1 MMTLKDIPN
10 LKISPHFTLKE
21 LISSKS
27 EANVIANYEWYRNS
41 KDVQNNLA
49 LLANEVLEPI
59 REYIMQHGLQKGL
72 QLSCALRSGTH
83 NASLANASKTSHH
96 PMGLA
101 ADTVYKSI
109 TVKNEVYRALF
120 EKRVKIN
127 YDILAQ
133 VIYESN
139 PSGGHWIHIGR
150 KPVDGSW
157 KRGLEYLY
165 CKNDGKKIL
174 CPVKKTQT
182 TYPWVTNDNIDKILK

>member
-1 MMTLKDIPN
+1 MTLKDIPN

-27 EANVIANYEWYRNS
+27 EANVIANYEWYRNA

-59 REYIMQHGLQKGL
+59 RAFIMEKGLQKGL

-101 ADTVYKSI
+101 ADTVYKSLS
-109 TVKNEVYRALF
+109 VKNAVFTALF
-120 EKRVKIN
+120 DKKLKIN

-139 PSGGHWIHIGR
+139 PNGGEWIHIGR
-150 KPVDGSW
+150 KPLDGSW

-165 CKNDGKKIL
+165 CRNDGKQIL
-174 CPVKKTQT
+174 CPVKKIKTI
-182 TYPWVTNDNIDKILK
+182 YPWVTQDNIDKVLK